1 MRYFAAKNAA
11 VSKIGCSKTLPAK
24 ISVQTHLKKF
34 TIFGIL
40 APRFALWAKVKFEFI
55 KFDR

>member
-1 MRYFAAKNAA
+1 M
-11 VSKIGCSKTLPAK
+11 
-24 ISVQTHLKKF
+24 QMHLKKF

>member
-1 MRYFAAKNAA
+1 M
-11 VSKIGCSKTLPAK
+11 
-24 ISVQTHLKKF
+24 QMHLKKF

-55 KFDR
+55 KLRPLNFTASV